1 MRVTIWVTEHPYS
14 QRIATSLKL
23 GFKDDGVVAATL
35 QYNDD
40 TINATDVHIGYGILR
55 GMGEVYRRIGM
66 AGKHWFNI
74 DLGYFG
80 AAHFDGTYRIAY
92 KGTQNKFDTH
102 IQSEACPEILPWK
115 NSGGKTDG
123 EFALI
128 CPPTQFAAEFFGI
141 DEARWLEQAEAHA
154 NQLGLTIKIRRKDDP
169 EKLDDAFASAGA
181 VITFNSSVG
190 WKALQLGIPTFS
202 DVTHSTLG
210 SWHGDVKSVDGLKQL
225 NRESLFRFMVANQLT
240 LLDMQQGKLLPMLKR
255 TLPST

>member
-14 QRIATSLKL
+14 QRIASSLKL
-23 GFKDDGVVAATL
+23 GFKDDGIIATTL

-40 TINATDVHIGYGILR
+40 NINATDVHIGYGVRR
-55 GMGEVYRRIGM
+55 GMDEVYRRIGM
-66 AGKHWFNI
+66 ARKHWFNI

-92 KGTQNKFDTH
+92 KGTQNKYDAQ
-102 IQSEACPEILPWK
+102 IQSETCPEISPW
-115 NSGGKTDG
+115 KTDG

-128 CPPTQFAAEFFGI
+128 CPPTESAAGFFGI
-141 DEARWLEQAEAHA
+141 DENRWLEQAQAHA
-154 NQLGLTIKIRRKDDP
+154 TQLGLTIKIRRKDDP

-202 DVTHSTLG
+202 DVMHSTLG
-210 SWHGDVKSVDGLKQL
+210 SWHGDVKTIDGLKQL
-225 NRESLFRFMVANQLT
+225 SRESLFRFMCANQLT
-240 LLDMQQGKLLPMLKR
+240 LLDIQRGELLPMLKR
-255 TLPST
+255 FVPTA